1 MQISGSS
8 GKIPGVHGRP
18 AWDKNSLIDTM
29 SNADESKDEE
39 RFKAVMQKIPKQ
51 APSPA
56 QGSVDE
62 FGRAVDEYGRLIA
75 AKPAPSPWAK
85 ANTAMTLKL
94 AKTLWGVDE
103 AGDTSKW
110 DALFARIKA
119 EGFEAVEAIAPTWR
133 MDKELFTT
141 LLAKHGLSLICQIH
155 TCGGDIVDGEYVYC
169 KSNKLHEHLASF
181 VALTREAA
189 DLKPVLINSHSGH
202 DSWGAGAN
210 AVAFFKHALKV
221 QQDGQSAVLARPWL
235 ASTGSPGCIRRL
247 QAALSTRG

>member
-1 MQISGSS
+1 MQ
-8 GKIPGVHGRP
+8 
-18 AWDKNSLIDTM
+18 A
-29 SNADESKDEE
+29 A
-39 RFKAVMQKIPKQ
+39 
-51 APSPA
+51 PA
-56 QGSVDE
+56 QG
-62 FGRAVDEYGRLIA
+62 GVDEYGRPVDEYGRVVA

-85 ANTAMTLKL
+85 ANTSMTMKL

-119 EGFEAVEAIAPTWR
+119 EGFDAVEAIAPTWR
-133 MDKELFTT
+133 MDAALLTT

-155 TCGGDIVDGEYVYC
+155 TCGGDVVDGQYVYC

-189 DLKPVLINSHSGH
+189 ALQPVLINSHSGH
-202 DSWGAGAN
+202 DSWGSGPN

-221 QQDGQSAVLARPWL
+221 GHAHRRAHLPRPATLLAHPPRGRRALQPISNLHAACAAVP
-235 ASTGSPGCIRRL
+235 SRL
-247 QAALSTRG
+247 C